1 MLVGRGVCGVVPCCC
16 RESCVLNLDLGRD
29 ARSAFCALT
38 VMGMSR
44 VLAVQDGST
53 VYVGATRVYLN
64 AHDDTQ

>member
-1 MLVGRGVCGVVPCCC
+1 
-16 RESCVLNLDLGRD
+16 
-29 ARSAFCALT
+29 
-38 VMGMSR
+38 MGMSR